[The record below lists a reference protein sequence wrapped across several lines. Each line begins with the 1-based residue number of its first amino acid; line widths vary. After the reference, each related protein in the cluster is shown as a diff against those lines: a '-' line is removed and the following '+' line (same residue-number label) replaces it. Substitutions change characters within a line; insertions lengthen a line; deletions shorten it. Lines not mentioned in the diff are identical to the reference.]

1 MLKKFLIFVF
11 GGGLLLFICFVLL
24 LWTTLSVG
32 HLNFLATKSEL
43 NQIATLAEK
52 LELKPGQST
61 MVVLNNGALVPAEF
75 MGTHV
80 WRDAENRLFI
90 SINRGGGH
98 LGRQGYIYSSD
109 PDIKP
114 VEEHGFPLAESHEF
128 KRMNSHWWSYDST
141 EE

>member
-1 MLKKFLIFVF
+1 MLKKVLIFVF
-11 GGGLLLFICFVLL
+11 GGGLLLFIGFVLF

-32 HLNFLATKSEL
+32 HLNFLAQKSEL

-52 LELKPGQST
+52 LDLKPGQST
-61 MVVLNNGALVPAEF
+61 LVTLDKGALVPTKF
-75 MGTHV
+75 MGIDV

-98 LGRQGYIYSSD
+98 LGRQGYIYASD